1 MQKVRR
7 IWNTV
12 RWPIIAVLTMV
23 LAILFGT
30 LVILGLGSGLWMSSW
45 WWLFSGLFALVL
57 LKFIYSVTTRK
68 ILRKLS
74 VVYVLIVFSAAMPV
88 FAVHQAAAYQSIAQ
102 GLTSSREINHFRNIL
117 GRSYNYT
124 ELIQWE
130 NRSLSWNS
138 SSSMA
143 VYNDPIEIYEHHQA
157 RCHGY
162 AVLYAELCISQ
173 GYQCRIVVNIFG
185 DHVWNEVRIE
195 DKWTRIDA
203 SPTGAPLSQNIGYPL
218 FYEEKWHAPPIL
230 ALAFEGLSIVDVT
243 SSYRSDHWSLLSM
256 LTIVFVSIG
265 VGFVVCIYVIWK
277 KLSVGDTIMDAVRG
291 TTTRMLKSDTYSYSS
306 ETVKARMY
314 VSKFPF
320 WGRNNGA
327 NVEIVHRS
335 PCLGFLI
342 GEKLLY

>member
-1 MQKVRR
+1 M
-7 IWNTV
+7 
-12 RWPIIAVLTMV
+12 
-23 LAILFGT
+23 
-30 LVILGLGSGLWMSSW
+30 
-45 WWLFSGLFALVL
+45 
-57 LKFIYSVTTRK
+57 
-68 ILRKLS
+68 
-74 VVYVLIVFSAAMPV
+74 
-88 FAVHQAAAYQSIAQ
+88 
-102 GLTSSREINHFRNIL
+102 
-117 GRSYNYT
+117 
-124 ELIQWE
+124 
-130 NRSLSWNS
+130 
-138 SSSMA
+138 
-143 VYNDPIEIYEHHQA
+143 
-157 RCHGY
+157 
-162 AVLYAELCISQ
+162 
-173 GYQCRIVVNIFG
+173 
-185 DHVWNEVRIE
+185 
-195 DKWTRIDA
+195 
-203 SPTGAPLSQNIGYPL
+203 
-218 FYEEKWHAPPIL
+218 PPIL